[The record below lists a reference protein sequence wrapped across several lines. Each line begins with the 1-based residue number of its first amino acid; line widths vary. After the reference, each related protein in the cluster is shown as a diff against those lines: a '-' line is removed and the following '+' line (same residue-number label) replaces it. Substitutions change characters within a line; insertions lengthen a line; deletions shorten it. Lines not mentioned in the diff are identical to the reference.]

1 MKKEIARF
9 TGPCVDQMWKEQL
22 QNDNCMYFNKVSEPP
37 ILTAFALSVFAG
49 HFQPESYGRFG
60 PISAHKGAT
69 EVVVKTE
76 KLFPTFSLL
85 FVAIFRLAMK
95 VRLQQE
101 NADAAASVYMRF
113 ANEARVVPFSRWL
126 EPSPSPVINH

>member
-1 MKKEIARF
+1 M
-9 TGPCVDQMWKEQL
+9 
-22 QNDNCMYFNKVSEPP
+22 
-37 ILTAFALSVFAG
+37 
-49 HFQPESYGRFG
+49 
-60 PISAHKGAT
+60 
-69 EVVVKTE
+69 VKTE